1 VKAQKVRTAFA
12 VVLLLTILFLS
23 YLSIAQGFKN
33 GPPKPTETVTVV
45 CYMPSIDS
53 MNESVTISTHSP
65 ARIIID
71 LGTYGTQDVA
81 LVVGRNGS
89 TPDNPSQVQITDDL
103 PPYVKVTYPT
113 GRYLHLQ
120 SLTPTRLHVPVIVSI
135 SNGAPKVFKLDFH
148 VVNVPHPGET
158 YCEGYFTVTFTV
170 TG

>member
-1 VKAQKVRTAFA
+1 MKTQNVGTVFSVT
-12 VVLLLTILFLS
+12 LLLTILFLS

-45 CYMPSIDS
+45 CYGPSIFS
-53 MNESVTISTHSP
+53 MKSVTISTHSP
-65 ARIIID
+65 ARIVIN
-71 LGTYGTQDVA
+71 LGTYGTQDVV
-81 LVVGRNGS
+81 LIVGRNRS
-89 TPDNPSQVQITDDL
+89 IPDNPSQVQITDDL

-120 SLTPTRLHVPVIVSI
+120 DQTLTLLHVPVIVSI
-135 SNGAPKVFKLDFH
+135 SNSAPKFFELDFH
-148 VVNVPHPGET
+148 VVNVPRPGET